1 MADNLTDLPG
11 VGPSTAEKLIEAGYI
26 DFMKIA
32 TATIGEL
39 TDIEG
44 ISEKAAAK
52 MIMGAR
58 ELCDL
63 GFKSGAD
70 LLNQRKTVWRLS
82 TGSDELNRILNGGLE
97 SQSITEF
104 AGVFGSGKTQI
115 AHQACVNLQCEDTIF
130 VDNEWVSDEELANP
144 KAVYIDTEGT
154 FRPER
159 ITQMAEALGIDGQKV
174 LDNTFVA
181 RAYNSDMQ
189 MLFAEKI
196 EELIKSG
203 NNIKLVI
210 VDSLTSTFRN
220 EYTGRG
226 KLAERQQKLGR
237 HMAVL
242 NKLAD
247 LHNCIVVITNQ
258 VSARPDA
265 FFGVAEQAIGGHIV
279 GHAATFRF
287 FLRKGKGDKRVA
299 KLYDSPHLPD
309 AEAIFRITEK
319 GIHD

>member
-1 MADNLTDLPG
+1 MTDNLTDLPG
-11 VGPSTAEKLIEAGYI
+11 VGPSTAEKLIEGGYI

-39 TDIEG
+39 VDIEG

-58 ELCDL
+58 DLCDL
-63 GFKSGAD
+63 GFKSGVD
-70 LLNQRKTVWRLS
+70 LLNQRKSVWRLS
-82 TGSDELNRILNGGLE
+82 TGSSELNEVLAGGLE

-104 AGVFGSGKTQI
+104 AGLFGCGKTQV
-115 AHQACVNLQCEDTIF
+115 AHQICVNLQSRENIF
-130 VDNEWVSDEELANP
+130 ADEEHISEEELSEP

-159 ITQMAEALGIDGQKV
+159 ILQMAEHMGIDGNKV

-189 MLFAEKI
+189 MLFAEKV
-196 EELIKSG
+196 EELIKNG
-203 NNIKLVI
+203 ENIKLVI

-226 KLAERQQKLGR
+226 KLSERQQKLGR
-237 HMAVL
+237 HMSVL

-247 LHNCIVVITNQ
+247 LHNCIVMITNQ
-258 VSARPDA
+258 VSAKPDA
-265 FFGVAEQAIGGHIV
+265 FFGIQEQAIGGNIV

-309 AEAIFRITEK
+309 AEAVFKITEK

>member
-1 MADNLTDLPG
+1 MVDDLTKLPG
-11 VGPSTAEKLIEAGYI
+11 VGQSTAEKLIEAGYI
-26 DFMKIA
+26 DYMKIA

-39 TDIEG
+39 SDIEG

-52 MIMGAR
+52 IITAAR
-58 ELCDL
+58 EYCNI
-63 GFKSGAD
+63 GFKSGVD
-70 LLNQRKTVWRLS
+70 LLNQRKTVWKLS
-82 TGSDELNRILNGGLE
+82 TGSKELDSILDGGLE
-97 SQSITEF
+97 SQSVTEF
-104 AGVFGSGKTQI
+104 AGMFGSGKTQI
-115 AHQACVNLQCEDTIF
+115 MHQACVNLQCDDRIMID
-130 VDNEWVSDEELANP
+130 DNIKDEILQKP
-144 KAVYIDTEGT
+144 LKAVYIDTEGT

-159 ITQMAEALGIDGQKV
+159 IVQMAEAIGIDGKDV

-196 EELIKSG
+196 EDLIKEG
-203 NNIKLVI
+203 HNIKLVV

-237 HMAVL
+237 HMATL

-247 LHNCIVVITNQ
+247 LYNCVVIVTNQ
-258 VSARPDA
+258 VAARPDA
-265 FFGVAEQAIGGHIV
+265 FFGASEQAIGGHIV
-279 GHAATFRF
+279 GHAATFRI
-287 FLRKGKGDKRVA
+287 FLRKAKGDKRVA

-309 AEAIFRITEK
+309 AEAMFKITEK
-319 GIHD
+319 GVHD

>member
-1 MADNLTDLPG
+1 MADVLTELPG
-11 VGPSTAEKLIEAGYI
+11 VGPSTAEKLIEAGYL

-52 MIMGAR
+52 MIMAAR
-58 ELCDL
+58 DLCDL
-63 GFKSGAD
+63 GFKSGVE
-70 LLNQRKTVWRLS
+70 LLRQRQSVWRLS
-82 TGSDELNRILNGGLE
+82 TGSKELDTVLAGGLE
-97 SQSITEF
+97 SQSVTEF
-104 AGVFGSGKTQI
+104 AGMYGSGKTQI
-115 AHQACVNLQCEDTIF
+115 MHQSCVNLQIAGKIYADLEG
-130 VDNEWVSDEELANP
+130 VVEEELEHP

-159 ITQMAEALGIDGQKV
+159 VVQMAEGLGIDGQLV

-196 EELIKSG
+196 EDLIKGG

-210 VDSLTSTFRN
+210 IDSLTSTFRN
-220 EYTGRG
+220 EFTGRG

-237 HMAVL
+237 HMATL

-247 LHNCIVVITNQ
+247 LYNCIVLVTNQ
-258 VSARPDA
+258 VAAKPDA
-265 FFGVAEQAIGGHIV
+265 FFGVAEQAIGGHVV

-287 FLRKGKGDKRVA
+287 FLRKSKGDKRVA

-309 AEAIFRITEK
+309 SEAVFRITEK
-319 GIHD
+319 GIMD

>member
-1 MADNLTDLPG
+1 MADDLTKLPG
-11 VGPSTAEKLIEAGYI
+11 VGQSIAEKLIEAGYI
-26 DFMKIA
+26 DYMKIA

-39 TDIEG
+39 SEIDG

-52 MIMGAR
+52 IIAAAR
-58 ELCDL
+58 EYCNI

-70 LLNQRKTVWRLS
+70 LLNQRKTVWKLS
-82 TGSDELNRILNGGLE
+82 TGSKELDNILDGGLE
-97 SQSITEF
+97 SQSVTEF
-104 AGVFGSGKTQI
+104 AGMFGSGKTQI
-115 AHQACVNLQCEDTIF
+115 MHQACVNLQCEDRIIA
-130 VDNEWVSDEELANP
+130 DDSIKDEILEKPL

-159 ITQMAEALGIDGQKV
+159 IMQMAEALGIDGKDV

-196 EELIKSG
+196 EDLIKEG
-203 NNIKLVI
+203 HNIKLVV

-237 HMAVL
+237 HMATL

-247 LHNCIVVITNQ
+247 LYNCVVIVTNQ
-258 VSARPDA
+258 VAARPDA
-265 FFGVAEQAIGGHIV
+265 FFGSSEQAIGGHIV
-279 GHAATFRF
+279 GHAATFRI
-287 FLRKGKGDKRVA
+287 FLRKAKGDKRVA

-309 AEAIFRITEK
+309 AEAMFRITEK

>member
-1 MADNLTDLPG
+1 MADKLTDIPG
-11 VGPSTAEKLIEAGYI
+11 VGPSIAEKLIEAGYT

-39 TDIEG
+39 AEIDG

-52 MIMGAR
+52 IIAHAR

-63 GFKSGAD
+63 GFKSGTD
-70 LLNQRKTVWRLS
+70 LLKQRKTVWKLS
-82 TGSDELNRILNGGLE
+82 TGSKELDRILNGGLE
-97 SQSITEF
+97 SQSTIEF
-104 AGVFGSGKTQI
+104 AGMFGSGKTQI
-115 AHQACVNLQCEDTIF
+115 MHQACVNLQCDDMIIADKE
-130 VDNEWVSDEELANP
+130 VLSENEFENR

-159 ITQMAEALGIDGQKV
+159 IIQMAEALGIDGQKV
-174 LDNTFVA
+174 LDNIFVA

-189 MLFAEKI
+189 MLYAEKV
-196 EELIKSG
+196 EELIRSG
-203 NNIKLVI
+203 NNIKLII

-220 EYTGRG
+220 EYTGMG

-237 HMAVL
+237 HMALL

-247 LHNCIVVITNQ
+247 LHNCVVLITNQ
-258 VSARPDA
+258 VAARPDA
-265 FFGVAEQAIGGHIV
+265 FFGAAEQAIGGHIV

-299 KLYDSPHLPD
+299 KS
-309 AEAIFRITEK
+309 
-319 GIHD
+319 

>member
-1 MADNLTDLPG
+1 MTDKLTDIPG
-11 VGPSTAEKLIEAGYI
+11 VGPSIAEKLIEAGYT

-39 TDIEG
+39 AEIDG

-52 MIMGAR
+52 IIAHAR

-63 GFKSGAD
+63 GFKSGTD
-70 LLNQRKTVWRLS
+70 LLKQRKTVWKLS
-82 TGSDELNRILNGGLE
+82 TGSKELDRILNGGLE
-97 SQSITEF
+97 SQSTIEF
-104 AGVFGSGKTQI
+104 AGMFGSGKTQI
-115 AHQACVNLQCEDTIF
+115 MHQACVNLQCDDMIIADREVLSEGELEDR
-130 VDNEWVSDEELANP
+130 

-159 ITQMAEALGIDGQKV
+159 IIQMAEALGIDGQKV
-174 LDNTFVA
+174 LDNIFVA

-189 MLFAEKI
+189 MLYAEKI
-196 EELIKSG
+196 EELIRSG
-203 NNIKLVI
+203 NNIKLII

-220 EYTGRG
+220 EYTGMG

-237 HMAVL
+237 HMATL

-247 LHNCIVVITNQ
+247 LYNCVVLVTNQ
-258 VSARPDA
+258 VASRLDA
-265 FFGVAEQAIGGHIV
+265 FFGPAEQPIGGHIV

-287 FLRKGKGDKRVA
+287 FLRKGKGDKRIA
-299 KLYDSPHLPD
+299 KLYDSPYLPD
-309 AEAIFRITEK
+309 SEAIFRITEK
-319 GIHD
+319 GVHD

>member
-1 MADNLTDLPG
+1 MMDDLTQLPG
-11 VGPSTAEKLIEAGYI
+11 VGPSTAEKLKEAGYT

-39 TDIEG
+39 TEIDG

-52 MIMGAR
+52 IIEAAR
-58 ELCDL
+58 ELCNL
-63 GFKSGAD
+63 GFKSGSEV
-70 LLNQRKTVWRLS
+70 LSQRKNIWKLS
-82 TGSDELNRILNGGLE
+82 TGSKNLDEILGGGLE

-104 AGVFGSGKTQI
+104 AGMFGSGKTQI
-115 AHQACVNLQCEDTIF
+115 AHQACVNLQCPERIIADDAIKEEIL
-130 VDNEWVSDEELANP
+130 NEP

-159 ITQMAEALGIDGQKV
+159 IIQMAEALGLDGKEV
-174 LDNTFVA
+174 LNNILVA

-189 MLFAEKI
+189 MLYAENV
-196 EELIKSG
+196 ENLIREG
-203 NNIKLVI
+203 HNIKLIV
-210 VDSLTSTFRN
+210 VDSLTSTFRT
-220 EYTGRG
+220 EYVGRG

-237 HMAVL
+237 HMATL

-247 LHNCIVVITNQ
+247 LYNCVVIVTNQ
-258 VSARPDA
+258 VAARPDA
-265 FFGVAEQAIGGHIV
+265 LFGASEQAIGGHIV
-279 GHAATFRF
+279 GHAATFRI
-287 FLRKGKGDKRVA
+287 FLRKAKGDKRVA

-309 AEAIFRITEK
+309 AEAMFRITEK

>member
-1 MADNLTDLPG
+1 MGDNLTDLPG
-11 VGPSTAEKLIEAGYI
+11 VGPSTAEKLVEAGYI

-32 TATIGEL
+32 TATVGEL

-58 ELCDL
+58 DLCDL
-63 GFKSGAD
+63 GFKSGID
-70 LLNQRKTVWRLS
+70 LLKQRSTVWKLS
-82 TGSDELNRILNGGLE
+82 TSSSELDSVLGGGLE
-97 SQSITEF
+97 SQSVTEF

-115 AHQACVNLQCEDTIF
+115 MHQSCVNLQNPEF
-130 VDNEWVSDEELANP
+130 LFYDEEAVSKGEVAQP
-144 KAVYIDTEGT
+144 KAVYIDTDGT

-159 ITQMAEALGIDGQKV
+159 IMQMAEHAGIDGQTV

-196 EELIKSG
+196 EDLIQEG
-203 NNIKLVI
+203 NNIKLVVI
-210 VDSLTSTFRN
+210 DSLTSTFRN

-237 HMAVL
+237 HMATL

-247 LHNCIVVITNQ
+247 LFNCVVLVTNQ
-258 VSARPDA
+258 VSAKPDA
-265 FFGVAEQAIGGHIV
+265 FFGMAEQAIGGHIV

-287 FLRKGKGDKRVA
+287 FVRKGKGDKRVA

-319 GIHD
+319 GIQD

>member
-1 MADNLTDLPG
+1 MSDNLTDLPG
-11 VGPSTAEKLIEAGYI
+11 VGPSTAEKLVEAGYI

-32 TATIGEL
+32 TATVGEL

-58 ELCDL
+58 DLCDL
-63 GFKSGAD
+63 GFKSGID
-70 LLNQRKTVWRLS
+70 LLKQRSTVWKLS
-82 TGSDELNRILNGGLE
+82 TSSSELDSVLGGGLE
-97 SQSITEF
+97 SQSVTEF

-115 AHQACVNLQCEDTIF
+115 MHQSCVNLQNPEFLFYDEGSVSED
-130 VDNEWVSDEELANP
+130 ELAQP

-159 ITQMAEALGIDGQKV
+159 IMQMAEHAGIDGQTV

-196 EELIKSG
+196 EDLIQEG
-203 NNIKLVI
+203 NNIKLVVI
-210 VDSLTSTFRN
+210 DSLTSTFRN

-237 HMAVL
+237 HMATL

-247 LHNCIVVITNQ
+247 LFNCVVLVTNQ
-258 VSARPDA
+258 VSAKPDA
-265 FFGVAEQAIGGHIV
+265 FFGMAEQAIGGHIV

-287 FLRKGKGDKRVA
+287 FVRKGKGDKRVA

-319 GIHD
+319 GIQD

>member
-1 MADNLTDLPG
+1 MADDLTNLPG
-11 VGPSTAEKLIEAGYI
+11 VGPSTAEKLIEAGYL

-52 MIMGAR
+52 IIMAAR
-58 ELCDL
+58 DMCDL
-63 GFKSGAD
+63 GFKSGVE
-70 LLNQRKTVWRLS
+70 LLNQRRSVWKLS
-82 TGSDELNRILNGGLE
+82 TGSKELDEILGGGLE

-104 AGVFGSGKTQI
+104 AGMFGSGKTQI
-115 AHQACVNLQCEDTIF
+115 MHQACVSLQYDDNLFIADSRLKE
-130 VDNEWVSDEELANP
+130 NELENP

-159 ITQMAEALGIDGQKV
+159 VVQMAEALGVDGQMV
-174 LDNTFVA
+174 LDNTYVA

-189 MLFAEKI
+189 MLFTEKI
-196 EELIKSG
+196 EELIKAG
-203 NNIKLVI
+203 DNIKLVI
-210 VDSLTSTFRN
+210 IDSLTSTFRN

-237 HMAVL
+237 HMATL

-247 LHNCIVVITNQ
+247 LHNCIVLVTNQ
-258 VSARPDA
+258 VAARPDA

-279 GHAATFRF
+279 GHAATFRL

-309 AEAIFRITEK
+309 AEAMFRITEK
-319 GIHD
+319 GIQD